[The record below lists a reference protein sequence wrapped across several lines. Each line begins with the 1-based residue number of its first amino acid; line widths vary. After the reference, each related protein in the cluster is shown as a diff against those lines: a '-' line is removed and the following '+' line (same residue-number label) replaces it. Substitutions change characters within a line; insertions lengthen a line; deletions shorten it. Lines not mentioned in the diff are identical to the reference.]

1 MPSLVSAVAT
11 PASGDADTGSQVS
24 GGERRSEARERLL
37 RTASRL
43 FYDEGIRAVGVER
56 ILAEAPATR
65 ATFYRHFP
73 SKEDL
78 VLAYLR
84 GVDAQTVA
92 AVHAAVAGS
101 SSPADA
107 VRLIGAA
114 VADDLVRPEFRGC
127 AFLKAAAEYA
137 DPRDPV
143 RQLVLAHRDWYRTA
157 LTGLFSEVFADS
169 PRRGRPEDAAQH
181 FVMMR
186 DGVMSGAHL
195 DGVDQARE
203 AFRRGV
209 EGLLT
214 LLH

>member
-1 MPSLVSAVAT
+1 MAAPPSSGVTSPSA
-11 PASGDADTGSQVS
+11 ASP
-24 GGERRSEARERLL
+24 GGTERRSEARERLL
-37 RTASRL
+37 STASRL
-43 FYDEGIRAVGVER
+43 FYSEGIRAVGVER
-56 ILAEAPATR
+56 ILAEAPVTR

-92 AVHAAVAGS
+92 TVQAAVAES
-101 SSPADA
+101 ASAADA
-107 VRLIGAA
+107 VRRVGTA

-127 AFLKAAAEYA
+127 AFLKAAAEYS
-137 DPRDPV
+137 DPQDPV
-143 RQLVLAHRDWYRTA
+143 RQLVLAHRSWYRDA
-157 LTGLFSEVFADS
+157 LTRLFSEVFGSS
-169 PRRGRPEDAAQH
+169 PRRGQPEHAAEH

-195 DGVDQARE
+195 DGVDNAR
-203 AFRRGV
+203 ASFQRGV

-214 LLH
+214 MLH